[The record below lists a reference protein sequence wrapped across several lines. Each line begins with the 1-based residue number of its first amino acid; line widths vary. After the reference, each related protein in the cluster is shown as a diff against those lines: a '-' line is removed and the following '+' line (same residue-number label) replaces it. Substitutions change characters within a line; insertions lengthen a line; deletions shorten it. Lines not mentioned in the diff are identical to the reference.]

1 MQVCVRGELSSHRTV
16 LSGVSQGSVLGPLL
30 FLIYIN
36 HIGRNLKGSYKIFAD
51 DLKLYSCVGQGSMAA
66 GSPAET
72 DMQDDI
78 NALHDTSISWGLRIN
93 REKCAV
99 LRFSRNFRDRPQAEY
114 ELNGAALP
122 ICESQRDLGV
132 IVDTSL
138 KFHEHITSVA
148 HKAAGLCQSFLKA
161 TVCRSPDFM
170 LFFFTT
176 HVRPIIE
183 YASCI
188 WNTGYVEDVRKLE
201 RVQRRWTK
209 QVEGMGELPYSER
222 LKQLNLYSVQGR
234 LLRADLLQYWK
245 MFHGKSSIC
254 IENFFRLSPNTGTRG
269 HSLKLQVPR
278 AITEVRKRSF
288 SHRQVSIWNS
298 LPEKVVAA
306 PNVSAFKRLLAESI
320 PEKHF
325 EYVK

>member
-1 MQVCVRGELSSHRTV
+1 
-16 LSGVSQGSVLGPLL
+16 
-30 FLIYIN
+30 
-36 HIGRNLKGSYKIFAD
+36 
-51 DLKLYSCVGQGSMAA
+51 
-66 GSPAET
+66 
-72 DMQDDI
+72 
-78 NALHDTSISWGLRIN
+78 
-93 REKCAV
+93 
-99 LRFSRNFRDRPQAEY
+99 
-114 ELNGAALP
+114 
-122 ICESQRDLGV
+122 
-132 IVDTSL
+132 
-138 KFHEHITSVA
+138 
-148 HKAAGLCQSFLKA
+148 
-161 TVCRSPDFM
+161 M

-188 WNTGYVEDVRKLE
+188 WNTGYIEDVEKLE
-201 RVQRRWTK
+201 CVQRRWTK

-245 MFHGKSSIC
+245 IFHGKSSISADD
-254 IENFFRLSPNTGTRG
+254 FFRLSPNIGTRG

-278 AITEVRKRSF
+278 ANTDVRKRSF
-288 SHRQVSIWNS
+288 SYRQVLIWNS

-325 EYVK
+325 EYV